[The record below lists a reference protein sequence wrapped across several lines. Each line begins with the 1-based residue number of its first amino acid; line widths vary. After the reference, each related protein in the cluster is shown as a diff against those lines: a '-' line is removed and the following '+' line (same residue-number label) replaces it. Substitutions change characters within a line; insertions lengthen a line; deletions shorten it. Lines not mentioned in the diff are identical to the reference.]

1 MEKEYHL
8 PSNVYAVTGQSHGS
22 IIEAES
28 KEQAKEI
35 FKKHYKD
42 EKIMVIKDISG
53 YNFDNL

>member
-1 MEKEYHL
+1 MNKQYQL
-8 PSNVYAVTGQSHGS
+8 PDNVYAVTGETHGS
-22 IIEAES
+22 IIEAGN

-42 EKIMVIKDISG
+42 EKIMVIKDING